1 MEQQQKTGKWS
12 LTSLEKTPGYVSL
25 SSRVVAQIY
34 VEEADVDLI
43 IVGIFTIFRLLYD
56 VAIS

>member
-1 MEQQQKTGKWS
+1 MEQQQKIGKWS
-12 LTSLEKTPGYVSL
+12 LTSLEKTLGHVSL
-25 SSRVVAQIY
+25 SSRFVAQIY

-43 IVGIFTIFRLLYD
+43 IFGIFTIFRLLYD